1 MDLQE
6 DVDYALVVGP
16 PALYGIQKM
25 DGIHR
30 LDKRDIR
37 KDKLQLIGLKM
48 ADEVPIHVGGHQ
60 RNLCCKLLR
69 AAFGKDALAGII
81 GFTESLH
88 RMELGHSNKRHP
100 LWK

>member
-1 MDLQE
+1 MDLQK
-6 DVDYALVVGP
+6 DIDRAAVGLA

-30 LDKRDIR
+30 LDKRHIR
-37 KDKLQLIGLKM
+37 KHKLQLIGMKM
-48 ADEVPIHVGGHQ
+48 TDKVPLHVGGHQ

>member
-1 MDLQE
+1 MT
-6 DVDYALVVGP
+6 
-16 PALYGIQKM
+16 
-25 DGIHR
+25 
-30 LDKRDIR
+30 DK
-37 KDKLQLIGLKM
+37 
-48 ADEVPIHVGGHQ
+48 VPLHVGGHQ

-81 GFTESLH
+81 GFAESLH